1 MANILWVSAHPSP
14 RSLNAALRRAGI
26 ERLRGRG
33 ETVVESDLY
42 AMGWNPVL
50 DAEGFTSAAESFHPT
65 EDVRAAYLADRLPAD
80 IAGEQ
85 RKLRDADAVVL
96 QFPLWWY
103 GMPAILK
110 GWFDRVFH
118 SGFAFGIDPESG
130 RRLRFE
136 QGPFRDKRALVV
148 TTLGDRPRA
157 IGPRGKSGEFGQLM
171 FGLLHGTLAY
181 TGMQV
186 LPPVP
191 IPSADRMDAAGLA
204 AVTAELGRRLDG
216 LLTDAPIAYR
226 PQFTGDYTDEWELV
240 DAVRPGECGLDVHIV
255 RDDEACCPQTLPR
268 CSTTRTRASG
278 RG

>member
-14 RSLNAALRRAGI
+14 RSLNAALRREGV

-42 AMGWNPVL
+42 AMRWNPVL
-50 DAEGFTSAAESFHPT
+50 DADGFRTTAGTFHPT
-65 EDVRAAYLADRLPAD
+65 EDVRAAYLADRLPDD
-80 IAGEQ
+80 IAAEQ
-85 RKLRDADAVVL
+85 HKLRSADALVL

-118 SGFAFGIDPESG
+118 SGFAFGTDPESG

-136 QGPFRDKRALVV
+136 QGPFRDKRVLVI

-191 IPSADRMDAAGLA
+191 IPSADRVDDAAYAQVSERLHH
-204 AVTAELGRRLDG
+204 RLDG
-216 LLTDAPIAYR
+216 LFIDTPIAYR
-226 PQFTGDYTDEWELV
+226 PQFTGDYTEEWELA
-240 DAVRPGECGLDVHIV
+240 DAVRTGERGLDVHIV
-255 RDDEACCPQTLPR
+255 HEGEAC
-268 CSTTRTRASG
+268 
-278 RG
+278 